1 MSSSR
6 YNKLNVIE
14 VIKETSDAHS
24 ILFDLPE
31 SLIEQYSYQ
40 PGQFVT
46 LKLPYEDGFL
56 PRCYSMSSTPTL
68 DVGLRV
74 TVKRVPDGRGSN
86 WICDNLV
93 AGSEIEVMRPSGLFV
108 PKDLAEDHLLCAGG
122 SGVTPVLSILRHV
135 LTHGT
140 GKVRLIYANR
150 DESSVIFKQTFKE
163 LSAQHPERLEVIHLL
178 DSLQGIPSLSLLT
191 SLAEGM
197 QQGRA
202 FICGPGPFMDAMEKA
217 TKQAKFPDSRIHI
230 ERFVSAAPV
239 KALAAKSPADKAEQ
253 AANVDTVVVNQAQ
266 PSLVVDDA
274 DLPSAT
280 ILLELDGEHH
290 VIPCEPGQTVLDAA
304 EQIGIELPY
313 SCREGMCASC
323 MCEVIEGSVK
333 LNNNDVLDERDLAN
347 QLTLSC
353 QAVPLTSEV
362 KLKYT

>member
-1 MSSSR
+1 MSNSR
-6 YNKLNVIE
+6 YHKLTVAK
-14 VIKETSDAHS
+14 VIKETDDAHS
-24 ILFDLPE
+24 ILFDVPAALDD
-31 SLIEQYSYQ
+31 QFNYQ

-68 DVGLRV
+68 DDGLRV
-74 TVKRVPDGRGSN
+74 TVKRVEDGRGSN

-93 AGSEIEVMRPSGLFV
+93 AGSKLEVMRPAGLFV

-163 LSAQHPERLEVIHLL
+163 LSAEYPQRLEVIHLL

-191 SLAEGM
+191 SLADGM

-202 FICGPGPFMDAMEKA
+202 FICGPGPFMDAMEIAVKL
-217 TKQAKFPDSRIHI
+217 AKFPNSRIHI

-239 KALAAKSPADKAEQ
+239 KSPAAKVDQ
-253 AANVDTVVVNQAQ
+253 AVNVDTLVVSQAK
-266 PSLVVDDA
+266 PSLVADDA

-280 ILLELDGEHH
+280 VLLELDGEHH

-304 EQIGIELPY
+304 EKIGIELPY

-323 MCEVIEGSVK
+323 MCEIIEGSVK
-333 LNNNDVLDERDLAN
+333 LNNNDVLDEKDLKN
-347 QLTLSC
+347 KLTLSC
-353 QAVPLTSEV
+353 QAVPLTAEV

>member
-6 YNKLNVIE
+6 YNKLKVIE

-24 ILFDLPE
+24 ILFDLPA

-93 AGSEIEVMRPSGLFV
+93 TGSEIEVMRPSGLFV

-140 GKVRLIYANR
+140 GKVRFIYANR
-150 DESSVIFKQTFKE
+150 DESSVIFKDVIKA
-163 LSAQHPERLEVIHLL
+163 LSAQYPQRLEVIHLL

-217 TKQAKFPDSRIHI
+217 AQQAKFPDSRIHI

-239 KALAAKSPADKAEQ
+239 KSPAVNAEQ
-253 AANVDTVVVNQAQ
+253 IASVEAIVVSQAQ
-266 PSLVVDDA
+266 PTLVVDNA

-290 VIPCEPGQTVLDAA
+290 VISCESGQTVLDAA
-304 EQIGIELPY
+304 EKNGIELPY

-323 MCEVIEGSVK
+323 MCEVIEGNVK

-347 QLTLSC
+347 NLTLSC
-353 QAVPLTSEV
+353 QAVPLTAEV

>member
-6 YNKLNVIE
+6 YNTLKVIE

-74 TVKRVPDGRGSN
+74 TVKRVYDGRGSN

-93 AGSEIEVMRPSGLFV
+93 AGSEIEVMRPAGLFV

-150 DESSVIFKQTFKE
+150 DESSVIFKQTFKA
-163 LSAQHPERLEVIHLL
+163 LSAEYPERLEVIHLL
-178 DSLQGIPSLSLLT
+178 DSLQGIPSISLLS

-217 TKQAKFPDSRIHI
+217 TQLAKFPNSRIHI

-239 KALAAKSPADKAEQ
+239 KSSAAKAEQ
-253 AANVDTVVVNQAQ
+253 AVNVDALVVNQAE
-266 PSLVVDDA
+266 PSIVVDDA
-274 DLPSAT
+274 DLPCAT
-280 ILLELDGEHH
+280 ISLELDGEHH
-290 VIPCEPGQTVLDAA
+290 VIPCDSGQTVLDAA
-304 EQIGIELPY
+304 EKIGIELPY

-347 QLTLSC
+347 HLTLSC

>member
-6 YNKLNVIE
+6 YNTLKVIE
-14 VIKETSDAHS
+14 VIKETADAHS
-24 ILFDLPE
+24 IVFDVPA
-31 SLIEQYSYQ
+31 SLTEQYSYQ

-68 DVGLRV
+68 DSGLRV
-74 TVKRVPDGRGSN
+74 TVKRVEDGRGSN

-93 AGSEIEVMRPSGLFV
+93 VGSELEVMRPSGLFV

-122 SGVTPVLSILRHV
+122 SGITPVLSIMRHV
-135 LTHGT
+135 LENGT
-140 GKVRLIYANR
+140 GNVRMIYANR
-150 DESSVIFKQTFKE
+150 DESSVIFKTLIKE
-163 LSAQHPERLEVIHLL
+163 LSAKYPERLQVIHLL
-178 DSLQGIPSLSLLT
+178 DSLQGIPSFALLS
-191 SLAEGM
+191 SLADGM

-217 TKQAKFPDSRIHI
+217 AQQAKFPDSRIHT
-230 ERFVSAAPV
+230 ERFISAAPV
-239 KALAAKSPADKAEQ
+239 KSSSVNTENAAPEVLVAAAPAAVAQAKA
-253 AANVDTVVVNQAQ
+253 
-266 PSLVVDDA
+266 VVDDA

-280 ILLELDGEHH
+280 VHLELDGENH

-304 EQIGIELPY
+304 EQIGLELPY

-323 MCEVIEGSVK
+323 MCEVVEGDVK
-333 LNNNDVLDERDLAN
+333 LNHNDVLDERDLAN
-347 QLTLSC
+347 KLTLSC
-353 QAVPLTSEV
+353 QAVALTAEV

>member
-6 YNKLNVIE
+6 YNKLKVLE

-24 ILFDLPE
+24 ILFDLPAA
-31 SLIEQYSYQ
+31 LIEQYSYQ

-46 LKLPYEDGFL
+46 LKLPYEEGFL

-93 AGSEIEVMRPSGLFV
+93 AGSEVEVMRPSGLFV

-135 LTHGT
+135 LTHGS
-140 GKVRLIYANR
+140 GQVRFIYANR
-150 DESSVIFKQTFKE
+150 DESSVIFKDAIKA
-163 LSAQHPERLEVIHLL
+163 LSAQYPQRLEVIHLL

-191 SLAEGM
+191 SLATGM

-217 TKQAKFPDSRIHI
+217 TQQAKFPDSRIHI

-239 KALAAKSPADKAEQ
+239 KPPTVNAERTEHAQ
-253 AANVDTVVVNQAQ
+253 AVNEVIQVQSA
-266 PSLVVDDA
+266 LVVDES

-290 VIPCEPGQTVLDAA
+290 VIPCDSGQTVLDAA
-304 EQIGIELPY
+304 EKNGIELPY

-333 LNNNDVLDERDLAN
+333 LNNNDVLDEKDLAN
-347 QLTLSC
+347 KLTLSC
-353 QAVPLTSEV
+353 QAVPLTAEV